1 MPMPPLPPKNA
12 KSAFSSIRGSH
23 VGIRVPDFQAS
34 KKWFVEK
41 LDFRVLHEWPFADQ
55 HLAYLAPPND
65 DSFQVELLGDGNP
78 NPQKKYTDLSES
90 LRNAGYHHFCLNV
103 ESVDQTLA
111 ELRRR
116 GVTIVGEPFNLEV
129 ISRRLGFISDPW
141 GNIIEFAEVIS

>member
-1 MPMPPLPPKNA
+1 
-12 KSAFSSIRGSH
+12 
-23 VGIRVPDFQAS
+23 VPDFQVS
-34 KKWFVEK
+34 KRWFVEK

-65 DSFQVELLGDGNP
+65 DSFQVELLGDGSP
-78 NPQKKYTDLSES
+78 NPQKTYSDLSES
-90 LRNAGYHHFCLNV
+90 LRDAGYHHFCLNV
-103 ESVDQTLA
+103 QSVDETLA

-116 GVTIVGEPFNLEV
+116 GVTIVGEPFNLEA